1 MPKGRETLEGRG
13 IREGNTMKLLRED
26 NHITFCGERPVDRN
40 NPELAATAVE
50 LTLPTGLSEKAQKC
64 WDYLDGTAFAY
75 EYQGRL
81 VVTDE
86 SLELTEYGDGSHE
99 APFGAPRWE
108 CDSWE
113 ELEEALEATCDDLE
127 QDGLL

>member
-1 MPKGRETLEGRG
+1 MKFLRG
-13 IREGNTMKLLRED
+13 D
-26 NHITFCGERPVDRN
+26 NRVTFCGEHPIDRN
-40 NPELAATAVE
+40 NPEKAATAVE

-64 WDYLDGTAFAY
+64 WDYFDGTAFAY
-75 EYQGRL
+75 EYQGKL

-99 APFGAPRWE
+99 APFGAPRWV

-113 ELEEALEATCDDLE
+113 ELEEILEATYDDLE
-127 QDGLL
+127 EDDLL